1 MPITKR
7 GKRSRP
13 GSAADTPT
21 AQNPELVD
29 SVPLEN
35 YKDTGIYNL
44 LEVAKP
50 FKSPSY
56 KSQRRWK
63 NLKQVVAQE
72 EQQTEWPVEFP
83 TYWSV
88 DVPPS
93 LMPQKKY
100 CDLTGLPAKYTDPK
114 TNVRYCSAEV
124 YQVLK
129 TLPPGAEQQYLALRN
144 ANVVLK

>member
-13 GSAADTPT
+13 GSAADTPN
-21 AQNPELVD
+21 AQTSETL
-29 SVPLEN
+29 
-35 YKDTGIYNL
+35 GIHNL

-50 FKSPSY
+50 FKSASY

-72 EQQTEWPVEFP
+72 EQRAEWPVEFP

-88 DVPPS
+88 DAPPS

-114 TNVRYCSAEV
+114 TNFRYCSAEV
-124 YQVLK
+124 YQILK